1 MNKYLSLLDDRP
13 NYLIGC
19 VIQKRSTNSLSIFL
33 DKGRASPDEFPW
45 NCLMLTNKNRFIGAC
60 AIVPDTRNNDVSRGT
75 STVITAAHKL
85 NSLKGSE

>member
-1 MNKYLSLLDDRP
+1 MGALSKREA
-13 NYLIGC
+13 LI
-19 VIQKRSTNSLSIFL
+19 ISLSFL
-33 DKGRASPDEFPW
+33 EKGRASPDEFPW